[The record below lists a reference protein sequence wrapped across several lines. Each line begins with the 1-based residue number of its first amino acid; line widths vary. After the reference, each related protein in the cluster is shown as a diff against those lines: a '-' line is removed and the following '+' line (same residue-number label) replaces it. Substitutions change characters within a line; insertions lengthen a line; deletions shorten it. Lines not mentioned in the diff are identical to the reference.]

1 MGTLSK
7 EELEK
12 LLADLEREEIE
23 KETLIKK
30 LGLKGDPLTGL
41 VMATWGFFI
50 GFAAVSL
57 YGPVAKNLKEILGL
71 SGFLLGLLVAAPN
84 LTGSL
89 LRIPFAAWVDKVGGR
104 KPMLTLLWLAVIGMA
119 GLSAMLFIYYPK
131 LEPWMYWL
139 ILLFGF
145 LSGCGIATFSVGIA
159 QTSYWFPQKDQGTAL
174 GIYAGV
180 GNLAPGLFGMVLPF
194 ALKALGLPVSYL
206 IWFLFLLI
214 GTIIYFLFARDAYYF
229 QLIEKGF
236 DPETAKK
243 IARVLGQELFP
254 SGSLIKSLIESAKV
268 PYTWALVYLYFVSFG
283 GFLALTGWFIVF
295 WVSNYNLPVTEA
307 GLLMAF
313 GFSLLAS
320 VIRIL
325 GGFLS
330 DRLGGEFMA
339 IVSYTITLIGALIL
353 MFSASFAIALTG
365 EVLMGIGMGMANGAV
380 FKLVP
385 KYVPHA
391 TGGAAG
397 WVGGLGALGGFVV
410 PPILGV
416 FVDVM
421 GKAGYAKGF
430 VVYVV
435 LALVAIAISY
445 FLYIKNRKRELQE
458 A

>member
-1 MGTLSK
+1 MGTLNQQ
-7 EELEK
+7 ELEK
-12 LLADLEREEIE
+12 LLEALQKEEIE
-23 KETLIKK
+23 KKTLMEK

-41 VMATWGFFI
+41 IMATWGFFI

-57 YGPVAKNLKEILGL
+57 YGPVAKNLKHILGL

-104 KPMLTLLWLAVIGMA
+104 KPMLTLLWLAVLGMA
-119 GLSAMLFIYYPK
+119 GLSAMLFAFYPN

-159 QTSYWFPQKDQGTAL
+159 QTSYWYPQKDQGTAL
-174 GIYAGV
+174 GVYAGV

-194 ALKALGLPVSYL
+194 ALKALGLPMSYF

-236 DPETAKK
+236 DPETAKR
-243 IARVLGQELFP
+243 IARALGQELFP
-254 SGSLIKSLIESAKV
+254 SGSLIQSLIISAKEKL
-268 PYTWALVYLYFVSFG
+268 TWALVYLYFVSFG

-295 WVSNYNLPVTEA
+295 WVSSYNLPVTEA

-330 DRLGGEFMA
+330 DKLGGELMA
-339 IVSYTITLIGALIL
+339 FVSYSITLVGALIL
-353 MFSASFAIALTG
+353 MFSHTFGIALTG

-397 WVGGLGALGGFVV
+397 WVGGLGAFGGFVV
-410 PPILGV
+410 PPILGK
-416 FVDVM
+416 FVDIY

-430 VVYVV
+430 VVYVI
-435 LALVAIAISY
+435 LAGLAILISLLLMY
-445 FLYIKNRKRELQE
+445 LNKRRQE

>member
-1 MGTLSK
+1 MSQLNPQ
-7 EELEK
+7 ELEK
-12 LLADLEREEIE
+12 LLQDLQKEEIE
-23 KETLIKK
+23 KKTLLQK
-30 LGLKGDPLTGL
+30 LGLKGDPLWGL

-57 YGPVAKNLKEILGL
+57 YGPVAKELKQILGL

-89 LRIPFAAWVDKVGGR
+89 LRIPFAAWVDKVGGK
-104 KPMLTLLWLAVIGMA
+104 KPMLVLLWLSVIGMA
-119 GLSAMLFIYYPK
+119 GLTILLFTFYPK

-159 QTSYWFPQKDQGTAL
+159 QTAYWFPQKDQGKAL

-194 ALKALGLPVSYL
+194 ALKALGLPTSYL

-214 GTIIYFLFARDAYYF
+214 GTIIYMLFARDAYYF
-229 QLIEKGF
+229 QLIEKGY

-243 IARVLGQELFP
+243 IARALGQELFP
-254 SGSLIKSLIESAKV
+254 TGSLIESLKISAKNFL
-268 PYTWALVYLYFVSFG
+268 TWLLVYLYFVSFG
-283 GFLALTGWFIVF
+283 GFLALTGWFIVY
-295 WVSNYNLPVTEA
+295 WVNNYNLPVTEA
-307 GLLMAF
+307 GLLMAL

-320 VIRIL
+320 VIRIV

-330 DRLGGEFMA
+330 DILGGELVA
-339 IVSYTITLIGALIL
+339 LGSYAITLLGAFIL
-353 MFSASFAIALTG
+353 MGAHTFGISLLG
-365 EVLMGIGMGMANGAV
+365 EILMGIGMGTANGAV

-397 WVGGLGALGGFVV
+397 WVGGLGAFGGFVV
-410 PPILGV
+410 PPILGK
-416 FVDVM
+416 FVDIY
-421 GKAGYAKGF
+421 GKVGYAKGF
-430 VVYVV
+430 IVYVV
-435 LALVAIAISY
+435 LALVAILISA
-445 FLYIKNRKRELQE
+445 FLLYLDKKRNSN